1 MAHILPSVVQYYAS
15 SNVTEQ
21 KPTLGQ
27 GAGTPVSDAQT
38 VKNHAKAETA
48 RQQ

>member
-27 GAGTPVSDAQT
+27 GAGTPASDAQA

-48 RQQ
+48 QQQ